1 MTSGWRRHLA
11 HLLVAMLGGLALL
24 FAVGWFALSQLSD
37 GLCGNDV
44 LAEVPS
50 PDRRFRLVAFNRD
63 CGATTGFSTQVSLLE
78 LNEELPNSAGNVFI
92 SNEGKGVA
100 STDDRKPEVRM
111 HWEGPSSV
119 IIEHGVRTRVFLS
132 EGSRDGVRFA
142 YRSFANQ

>member
-1 MTSGWRRHLA
+1 MVKESMTSGWRRYIA

-63 CGATTGFSTQVSLLE
+63 CGATTGFSTQVSLLKLHE
-78 LNEELPNSAGNVFI
+78 ALPNSEGNVFI
-92 SNEGKGVA
+92 SDA
-100 STDDRKPEVRM
+100 A
-111 HWEGPSSV
+111 
-119 IIEHGVRTRVFLS
+119 
-132 EGSRDGVRFA
+132 DGVTIDR
-142 YRSFANQ
+142 